1 MGDIRK
7 KLINLIENKQN
18 DRLLDLQKFDFGD
31 GTDLSNL
38 NLSYIDFS
46 DSIGININF
55 SNTNFS
61 FCNFSRVRIHNSDY
75 TNANFQHAVL
85 NASDI
90 RYSKFINTDFRY
102 TKFKM
107 TFMEKSI
114 HKDVIIND
122 ETENYKMTCPETGP
136 FVCYKKCFGDLL
148 VQLLVPAD
156 ARRSSDTSRMCR
168 CDKAKVLNITNF
180 DHTEKFKE
188 ARSLCGRD
196 FYYHVGEYVYEPNYN
211 DDRWLQSTYG
221 IHFFMTEEEAKSY

>member
-1 MGDIRK
+1 MDRTS
-7 KLINLIENKQN
+7 IENIIKN
-18 DRLLDLQKFDFGD
+18 KKDNEIIDMKKIEIDE

-38 NLSYIDFS
+38 DLHNIDFT
-46 DSIGININF
+46 DSFGENINF
-55 SNTNFS
+55 SNANLSNSNLTRVRFHHAIFRGTNFS
-61 FCNFSRVRIHNSDY
+61 KAI
-75 TNANFQHAVL
+75 L
-85 NASDI
+85 EASDI
-90 RYSKFINTDFRY
+90 RYSDFTNADFRG

-107 TFMEKSI
+107 AFMEKSI
-114 HKDVIIND
+114 HDGVLVD
-122 ETENYKMTCPETGP
+122 DTTENFKMTCPETGP
-136 FVCYKKCFGDLL
+136 FVCYKKCFEDKL

-180 DHTEKFKE
+180 DHTEKFTE

>member
-1 MGDIRK
+1 MNRSS
-7 KLINLIENKQN
+7 IENIIKN
-18 DRLLDLQKFDFGD
+18 RKDNEIIDMKKIEIDE

-38 NLSYIDFS
+38 DLHNIDFT
-46 DSIGININF
+46 DSFGENINF
-55 SNTNFS
+55 SNANLSNSNLTRVRFHHAIFRGTNFS
-61 FCNFSRVRIHNSDY
+61 KAI
-75 TNANFQHAVL
+75 L
-85 NASDI
+85 EASDI
-90 RYSKFINTDFRY
+90 RYSDFTNADFRG

-107 TFMEKSI
+107 AFMEKSI
-114 HKDVIIND
+114 HDSVLVD
-122 ETENYKMTCPETGP
+122 DTTENFKMTCPETGP
-136 FVCYKKCFGDLL
+136 FVCYKKCFEDKL

-180 DHTEKFKE
+180 DHTEKFTE

>member
-1 MGDIRK
+1 MNREDIKKILDKRK
-7 KLINLIENKQN
+7 DENEIIDFKGITIDKGTNLSGLKLTCI
-18 DRLLDLQKFDFGD
+18 DFTDAVGEGID
-31 GTDLSNL
+31 FTDADLS
-38 NLSYIDFS
+38 Y
-46 DSIGININF
+46 SIL
-55 SNTNFS
+55 
-61 FCNFSRVRIHNSDY
+61 SRVRFHHSNFTRTKCY
-75 TNANFQHAVL
+75 KTNLEAA
-85 NASDI
+85 DI
-90 RYSKFINTDFRY
+90 RYSKFINTDFRG

-107 TFMEKSI
+107 TFMEKSE
-114 HKDVIIND
+114 HKDVLID
-122 ETENYKMTCPETGP
+122 DTTENYKMTCPETGP

-168 CDKAKVLNITNF
+168 CDKAKVLNITDF
-180 DHTEKFKE
+180 DHTEKFTE

>member
-1 MGDIRK
+1 MNRK
-7 KLINLIENKQN
+7 DIENIIKERKDDSIVN
-18 DRLLDLQKFDFGD
+18 LQKVEFDK
-31 GTDLSNL
+31 GTDLSGL
-38 NLSYIDFS
+38 DMHKFDFS
-46 DSIGININF
+46 DAVGENMNF
-55 SNTNFS
+55 KDANLSDTIFFRSRFHHSNFTNTNFQ
-61 FCNFSRVRIHNSDY
+61 
-75 TNANFQHAVL
+75 NANLEA
-85 NASDI
+85 ADI
-90 RYSKFINTDFRY
+90 RYSDFINTDFRG

-107 TFMEKSI
+107 TFMEKSV
-114 HKDVIIND
+114 HKDVLID
-122 ETENYKMTCPETGP
+122 DKTENYKMACPETGP

-180 DHTEKFKE
+180 DHTEKFTE

-221 IHFFMTEEEAKSY
+221 IHFFLTEEEAKSY